1 MKKIIKLSLL
11 AAAVTAA
18 AGASHSPY
26 LNDIDME
33 RKRKVDYIKRNKSFK
48 PWKSKNLK

>member
-11 AAAVTAA
+11 AAAVTASA
-18 AGASHSPY
+18 ASHSPY
-26 LNDIDME
+26 INDIGIE

>member
-11 AAAVTAA
+11 AAAVTS

-26 LNDIDME
+26 LNDINRE

>member
-11 AAAVTAA
+11 AAAVAA

-26 LNDIDME
+26 LSDIDME
-33 RKRKVDYIKRNKSFK
+33 RKRKADYIKRNKSFK